1 MTNPDQGLS
10 SASSISFPIVGI
22 GASAGGLQALREFF
36 THMPPDNG
44 MAFVVIMH
52 LSPNHESQAAE
63 VLQTTTGM
71 SVKQVTQPVKVEPNH
86 VYVIPPSKN
95 LQLNDRQIIPTE
107 LEPLY
112 AGKQVAIDL
121 FFRTLADTHKENAIG
136 IVLSGMGSDGTNG
149 LKRIKE
155 QNGFSFAQDPHE
167 AEHSSMP
174 MHAISNQL
182 VDFVLPVGLMPA
194 KLIELSKNATRIKL
208 PPETAPPTV
217 LSQADQDEAALREIL
232 SLLRTHTGHDF
243 THYRRVTVLRRI
255 SRRLQVHQL
264 QHLAG
269 YRDFLQEHSTEAKA
283 LLKDLLISVTNFF
296 RDDRA
301 FVEFEQAAVPA
312 IFAGKGPDDQVRVWV
327 AGCATGEEAYSV
339 AMLLLEYAGQLPTPP
354 AIQIFATDIDEEAI
368 RIARDG
374 FYTETIQA
382 DVAPERLNRFFN
394 KESGG
399 YRIKKKLRDCVLF
412 AVHNLLKDPP
422 FLRLD
427 AITCRNLLIYL
438 NRDAQRHLFEL
449 FHFVLVPHG
458 WLLLGNSESLDTK
471 TDLFSTVEKKYR
483 IYQAKNGK
491 RDRVL
496 TQNFHF
502 AITQPQNAV
511 TQTKGMKEQLR
522 VPLAAFHRRV
532 LEQSSLASVIVDTSY
547 EIVHLSDH
555 AGRFLRFASGEPS
568 HNLLKLIYPDL
579 RIELHRVL
587 LQAGQQGKSV
597 ESARVKM
604 ERAEG
609 VRYVRISARPVND
622 EGELP
627 HNYILVLFDE
637 VEEITAEHSSPSQ
650 NTTGPLVGLL
660 EEELQR
666 ARESQR
672 ATIEQYETQTEELKA
687 SNEELQAINEELR
700 SATEELETGKEELQ
714 SVNEEIQTV
723 NAELKQKIDELAVSN
738 SDLQNLIISTDLAT
752 VFINRDLSIKFYTPR
767 AREIFNLI
775 TFDVGRSLSDITHT
789 LDYDGML
796 ADVKRVLEDSSKTE
810 REVRSRDGR
819 WYVAQ
824 LIPYRIHADR
834 TDGVILTFIDFTE
847 RKVAQDEALS
857 AKAELEQQT
866 LYLKESNA
874 ELQKEIGERQ
884 RVELERGKLLRRLV
898 LAQEEERSRIA
909 REMHDQFGQLTVLS
923 LKLEALKK
931 DCGDNS
937 HLCEQVEVAQAIA
950 QQLDAEVDNLIWE
963 MRPTALDDLGLEE
976 ALKSYIQRWSA
987 HLGIQVEFHAT
998 GIDPARLTL
1007 EIETVLYR
1015 IAQEALNNVAKHA
1028 QATTVAIVME
1038 RRRGQVSLIV
1048 EDDGVGFDFQQLGDG
1063 SNVGLGLIGMRE
1075 RAVLLG
1081 GTIEIETQPT
1091 RGTTVVVRIPLRS
1104 LSDTEAVDE

>member
-1 MTNPDQGLS
+1 MTSPDRALSNSS
-10 SASSISFPIVGI
+10 SASFPIVGI
-22 GASAGGLQALREFF
+22 GASAGGLQALRDFF
-36 THMPPDNG
+36 THMPPDKG

-63 VLQTTTGM
+63 VLQNTTAMPVT
-71 SVKQVTQPVKVEPNH
+71 QVTKAVKVQPNH

-95 LQLNDRQIIPTE
+95 LQLSEGQIIPTE
-107 LEPLY
+107 MEPLH

-121 FFRTLADTHKENAIG
+121 FFRTLAETHKENAIG
-136 IVLSGMGSDGTNG
+136 IVLSGMGADGTNG

-155 QNGFSFAQDPHE
+155 QNGFSFAQEPRE
-167 AEHSSMP
+167 AEHDSMP
-174 MHAISNQL
+174 MHAIHSQL
-182 VDFVLPVGLMPA
+182 VDFVLPVALMPA

-208 PPETAPPTV
+208 PPETEPAV

-232 SLLRTHTGHDF
+232 ALLRTNSGHDF

-269 YRDFLQEHSTEAKA
+269 YRDFLREHPEEAKA

-296 RDDRA
+296 RDHQA
-301 FVEFEQAAVPA
+301 FAEFERVAVPA
-312 IFAGKGPDDQVRVWV
+312 IFAGKGATDQVRVWV
-327 AGCATGEEAYSV
+327 AGCATGEETYSV
-339 AMLLLEYAGQLPTPP
+339 AMLLLEYAAKLPRPP
-354 AIQIFATDIDEEAI
+354 TIQIFATDIDEGAI
-368 RIARDG
+368 KIARDG

-382 DVAPERLNRFFN
+382 DVAPERLNRFFT

-399 YRIKKKLRDCVLF
+399 YRIRKELRDCVLF
-412 AVHNLLKDPP
+412 AVHNILKDPP

-449 FHFVLVPHG
+449 FHFVLVPGG

-471 TDLFSTVEKKYR
+471 TELFTTFDKRYR
-483 IYQAKNGK
+483 IYRTKNGK
-491 RDRVL
+491 RDRL
-496 TQNFHF
+496 PIQNFRF
-502 AITQPQNAV
+502 AITQPQNSLA
-511 TQTKGMKEQLR
+511 QAKGVIEPLR
-522 VPLAAFHRRV
+522 VPLADFHRRV
-532 LEQSSLASVIVDTSY
+532 LDQHSAASVIVDNSY
-547 EIVHLSDH
+547 EILHLSDH
-555 AGRFLRFASGEPS
+555 AGRFLRFGSGEPS
-568 HNLLKLIYPDL
+568 HNLLKVIYPEL
-579 RIELHRVL
+579 RIELRRVL
-587 LQAGQQGKSV
+587 LQAGQQGKSI
-597 ESARVKM
+597 ESARIKI
-604 ERAEG
+604 ERPEG
-609 VRYVRISARPVND
+609 LRYVRITARPVKNED
-622 EGELP
+622 EEAN
-627 HNYILVLFDE
+627 NYILVLFDA
-637 VEEITAEHSSPSQ
+637 VEEISSEANALSQTA
-650 NTTGPLVGLL
+650 TGPLVGLL
-660 EEELQR
+660 EDELQKTKDH
-666 ARESQR
+666 QR
-672 ATIEQYETQTEELKA
+672 ATIEQYETQAEELRA

-723 NAELKQKIDELAVSN
+723 NAELKQKIDELAITN

-752 VFINRDLSIKFYTPR
+752 IFVDRNLSIKFYTPR

-775 TFDVGRSLSDITHT
+775 QFDVGRSLADITHK
-789 LDYDGML
+789 LDYEGML
-796 ADVKRVLEDSSKTE
+796 ADVERVLDESSKAE
-810 REVRSRDGR
+810 REVRSSDGR

-824 LIPYRIHADR
+824 LIPYKLLGDR
-834 TDGVILTFIDFTE
+834 TDGVILTFTDFTK
-847 RKVAQDEALS
+847 RKLAEDEALS
-857 AKAELEQQT
+857 ARTKLEQQALDLKETNAELEM
-866 LYLKESNA
+866 EVS
-874 ELQKEIGERQ
+874 ERQ

-931 DCGDNS
+931 DCADNT
-937 HLCEQVEVAQAIA
+937 HLCEQVEMAQAIA

-976 ALKSYIQRWSA
+976 ALKSYIQRWSV

-998 GIDPARLTL
+998 AIDPDRLTL

-1028 QATTVAIVME
+1028 QASTVAIVLE
-1038 RRRGQVSLIV
+1038 RRRGQVSLII
-1048 EDDGVGFDFQQLGDG
+1048 EDDGVGFDFQEVRGESDI
-1063 SNVGLGLIGMRE
+1063 GLGLIGMRE
-1075 RAVLLG
+1075 RATLLG

-1091 RGTTVVVRIPLRS
+1091 RGTTVVVRIPLRP
-1104 LSDTEAVDE
+1104 LRDTEAIDE